1 MLTDTK
7 REIIRQTID
16 DMKEAE
22 DALNV
27 IMGRLPT
34 ILLNNVLYT
43 VITDLQTGIENLQYI
58 DRHPTRGA
66 E

>member
-7 REIIRQTID
+7 QEIIRQAID

-27 IMGRLPT
+27 IMGQLPT
-34 ILLNNVLYT
+34 ILLNDVLYT
-43 VITDLQTGIENLQYI
+43 VLTDLRADIENLQYI
-58 DRHPTRGA
+58 DRHLTRG
-66 E
+66 EE

>member
-7 REIIRQTID
+7 QEIIRQTID

-34 ILLNNVLYT
+34 VLLNDVLYT
-43 VITDLQTGIENLQYI
+43 VITDLRADIENLQFI
-58 DRHPTRGA
+58 DRHMGGK

>member
-7 REIIRQTID
+7 QEIIRQAID

-27 IMGRLPT
+27 IMGQLPT
-34 ILLNNVLYT
+34 ILLNDVLYK
-43 VITDLQTGIENLQYI
+43 VLTDLRADIENLQYI
-58 DRHPTRGA
+58 DRRLTRG
-66 E
+66 EE

>member
-1 MLTDTK
+1 
-7 REIIRQTID
+7 
-16 DMKEAE
+16 MKEAE

-34 ILLNNVLYT
+34 ILLNNVLYS
-43 VITDLQTGIENLQYI
+43 VITDLRTSIENLQYI
-58 DRHPTRGA
+58 DRHMGGQ

>member
-27 IMGRLPT
+27 IMGNLPT
-34 ILLNNVLYT
+34 VHFNDILYT

-58 DRHPTRGA
+58 DRHMGGKG
-66 E
+66 

>member
-1 MLTDTK
+1 MMIDTK
-7 REIIRQTID
+7 LEIIRQTID

-34 ILLNNVLYT
+34 ILLNNVLYS
-43 VITDLQTGIENLQYI
+43 VITDLHTGIENLQYI
-58 DRHPTRGA
+58 DRHLTRGA

>member
-7 REIIRQTID
+7 LEIIRQTID

-34 ILLNNVLYT
+34 ILLNDVLYT
-43 VITDLQTGIENLQYI
+43 VLTDLRAGIENLQYI
-58 DRHPTRGA
+58 DRHLTRG
-66 E
+66 EE

>member
-7 REIIRQTID
+7 SEKIRQTID

-27 IMGRLPT
+27 IMGGLPT
-34 ILLNNVLYT
+34 IPLNDALYT
-43 VITDLQTGIENLQYI
+43 VITYLRTGIETLQYI
-58 DRHPTRGA
+58 DRHLARGK

>member
-1 MLTDTK
+1 MMIDTK
-7 REIIRQTID
+7 LEIIRQTID

-34 ILLNNVLYT
+34 ILLNNVLYS
-43 VITDLQTGIENLQYI
+43 VITDLHTGIENLQYI
-58 DRHPTRGA
+58 DRHMGGK

>member
-7 REIIRQTID
+7 KEIIRQTID

-34 ILLNNVLYT
+34 ILLNNVLYS
-43 VITDLQTGIENLQYI
+43 VITDLRTSIENLQYI
-58 DRHPTRGA
+58 DRHLTRGA

>member
-7 REIIRQTID
+7 NEIIRQTIE

-34 ILLNNVLYT
+34 VLLNDVLYT
-43 VITDLQTGIENLQYI
+43 VITDLRADIENLQYI
-58 DRHPTRGA
+58 DRHLTRG
-66 E
+66 EE

>member
-7 REIIRQTID
+7 REIICQTID

-34 ILLNNVLYT
+34 ILLNNVLYM

-58 DRHPTRGA
+58 DRHLARGK

>member
-7 REIIRQTID
+7 QEIIRQTID
-16 DMKEAE
+16 DMTEAE

-34 ILLNNVLYT
+34 ILLNDALYT
-43 VITDLQTGIENLQYI
+43 VITYLRTSIETLQFI
-58 DRHPTRGA
+58 DRRMGGK

>member
-7 REIIRQTID
+7 QEIIRQTIE

-27 IMGRLPT
+27 IMGQLPT
-34 ILLNNVLYT
+34 ILLNDVLYK
-43 VITDLQTGIENLQYI
+43 VLPDLRADIDNLQYS
-58 DRHPTRGA
+58 DRHLTRGA

>member
-7 REIIRQTID
+7 IEIIRQTID

-58 DRHPTRGA
+58 DRRITGREG
-66 E
+66 

>member
-7 REIIRQTID
+7 QEIIRQAID

-27 IMGRLPT
+27 IMGQLPT
-34 ILLNNVLYT
+34 ILLNDVLYK
-43 VITDLQTGIENLQYI
+43 VLTDLRADIENLQYI
-58 DRHPTRGA
+58 DRHLTRGA

>member
-7 REIIRQTID
+7 QEIIRQAID

-27 IMGRLPT
+27 IMGQLPT
-34 ILLNNVLYT
+34 ILLNDVLYKAL
-43 VITDLQTGIENLQYI
+43 TDLRADIENLQYI
-58 DRHPTRGA
+58 DRHLTRG
-66 E
+66 EE

>member
-7 REIIRQTID
+7 NEIIRQTIE

-34 ILLNNVLYT
+34 VLLNDVLYT
-43 VITDLQTGIENLQYI
+43 IITDLRADIENLQFI
-58 DRHPTRGA
+58 DRATSRG
-66 E
+66 EE

>member
-58 DRHPTRGA
+58 DRRITGREG
-66 E
+66 

>member
-7 REIIRQTID
+7 QEILRQTID

-27 IMGRLPT
+27 IMGGLPT
-34 ILLNNVLYT
+34 IPLNDALYT
-43 VITDLQTGIENLQYI
+43 VITYLQTGIETLQYI
-58 DRHPTRGA
+58 DRHMGGKG
-66 E
+66 

>member
-7 REIIRQTID
+7 QEIIRQAID

-27 IMGRLPT
+27 IMGQLPT
-34 ILLNNVLYT
+34 ILLNDVLYT
-43 VITDLQTGIENLQYI
+43 VLTDLRADIENLQYI
-58 DRHPTRGA
+58 DRRLTRG
-66 E
+66 EE

>member
-43 VITDLQTGIENLQYI
+43 VITYLRTGIETLQYI
-58 DRHPTRGA
+58 DRHLARGK

>member
-7 REIIRQTID
+7 QEIIRQTIE

-34 ILLNNVLYT
+34 ILLNNVLYS
-43 VITDLQTGIENLQYI
+43 VVTDLRTSIENLQYI
-58 DRHPTRGA
+58 DRHMGGK

>member
-7 REIIRQTID
+7 QEIIRQAID

-27 IMGRLPT
+27 IMGQLPT
-34 ILLNNVLYT
+34 ILLNDVLYK
-43 VITDLQTGIENLQYI
+43 VLTDLRADIENLQYI
-58 DRHPTRGA
+58 DRHLTRG
-66 E
+66 EE

>member
-27 IMGRLPT
+27 IMGGLPT
-34 ILLNNVLYT
+34 IPLNNVLYT

-58 DRHPTRGA
+58 ERHLTRGA